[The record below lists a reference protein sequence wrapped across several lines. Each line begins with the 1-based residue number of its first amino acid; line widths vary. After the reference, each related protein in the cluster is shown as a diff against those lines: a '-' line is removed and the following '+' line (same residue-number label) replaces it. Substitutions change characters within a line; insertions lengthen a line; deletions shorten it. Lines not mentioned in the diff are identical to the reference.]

1 MFEQTILDE
10 IPDWVGSLYQEGV
23 RQEAHAEIG
32 LRTGTIVT
40 YEDEEEVT
48 IAGKTIHVV
57 PAYKYF
63 YEGLQEPL
71 LTGASC

>member
-1 MFEQTILDE
+1 MFEQTIVDE
-10 IPDWVGSLYQEGV
+10 IPDWDGSLCREGV
-23 RQEAHAEIG
+23 RQEALDETG
-32 LRTGTIVT
+32 LSTGTIVT
-40 YEDEEEVT
+40 YEDEEEM
-48 IAGKTIHVV
+48 AMAAKTIHVV